1 MPNSKS
7 LTNFLLVDF
16 VKGYLL
22 LLVVMTGGKTKS
34 TLLTWTVLYCLTKT
48 GGEENYDGN
57 SGH

>member
-7 LTNFLLVDF
+7 FTNFLLVDF
-16 VKGYLL
+16 VKDYLL

-48 GGEENYDGN
+48 RGEENYDGN